1 MLSIHT
7 LVINRYL
14 DKEITFCDWKVKLTA
29 NSMTIGFLIL
39 SVMMSLYSIRINTSN
54 TCNIYISKWTTFNMI
69 LSIISV
75 LTINRDEK
83 LLSIRL
89 KRMLEHIV
97 QLEHKNESTLLL
109 GINSKLQD
117 YRKRQKMRSETL

>member
-1 MLSIHT
+1 
-7 LVINRYL
+7 
-14 DKEITFCDWKVKLTA
+14 
-29 NSMTIGFLIL
+29 MTIGFLIL